1 MSFIIN
7 YGFIIFFVITAIVFV
22 IQPLFLNQMIFS
34 KDDSILSLK
43 REKTILYRNIKEL
56 EMEYEI
62 GNIEEL
68 DFKKRRND
76 LKHKVSKI
84 LLKLEDK

>member
-7 YGFIIFFVITAIVFV
+7 YGFIIFFVTTAIAFAV
-22 IQPLFLNQMIFS
+22 QPLFLDKISYS
-34 KDDSILSLK
+34 KDESILSLK

-68 DFKKRRND
+68 DFKKRRID
-76 LKHKVSKI
+76 LKRKVSKI
-84 LLKLEDK
+84 ILKLEDR

>member
-76 LKHKVSKI
+76 LKYKVSKI
-84 LLKLEDK
+84 ISKLEDK

>member
-1 MSFIIN
+1 MNFIIN

-22 IQPLFLNQMIFS
+22 IQPLFLDKISYSNNE
-34 KDDSILSLK
+34 SILSLK

-68 DFKKRRND
+68 DFKKRRID
-76 LKHKVSKI
+76 LKRKVSKI
-84 LLKLEDK
+84 ILKLEDR

>member
-22 IQPLFLNQMIFS
+22 IQPLFLDKISYSNNE
-34 KDDSILSLK
+34 SILSLK

-68 DFKKRRND
+68 DFKKRRID
-76 LKHKVSKI
+76 LKRKVSKI
-84 LLKLEDK
+84 ILKLEDR

>member
-1 MSFIIN
+1 MNFIIN

-22 IQPLFLNQMIFS
+22 MQPLFLDKISYS
-34 KDDSILSLK
+34 KNESLLSLK

-68 DFKKRRND
+68 DFKKRRID
-76 LKHKVSKI
+76 LKRKVSKI
-84 LLKLEDK
+84 ILKIEDK

>member
-7 YGFIIFFVITAIVFV
+7 YGFIIFFVITAIIFV
-22 IQPLFLNQMIFS
+22 IQPLFLNQIIFS
-34 KDDSILSLK
+34 RDDSILSLK

-84 LLKLEDK
+84 ISKLEDK

>member
-22 IQPLFLNQMIFS
+22 IQPLFLDKISYSNNE
-34 KDDSILSLK
+34 SILSLK

-68 DFKKRRND
+68 DFKKRRID
-76 LKHKVSKI
+76 LKRKVSKI
-84 LLKLEDK
+84 ILKIEDK

>member
-22 IQPLFLNQMIFS
+22 IQPLFLDKISYS
-34 KDDSILSLK
+34 KDESILSLK

-68 DFKKRRND
+68 DFKKRRID
-76 LKHKVSKI
+76 LKRKVSKI
-84 LLKLEDK
+84 ILKLEDR